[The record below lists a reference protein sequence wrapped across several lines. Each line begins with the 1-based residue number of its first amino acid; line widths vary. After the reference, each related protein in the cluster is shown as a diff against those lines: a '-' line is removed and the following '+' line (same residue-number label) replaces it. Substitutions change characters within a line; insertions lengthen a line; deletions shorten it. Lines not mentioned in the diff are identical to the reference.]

1 MTQYNFGFIG
11 EFWILILLIIA
22 TTLFSYFI
30 YKKTNPDLSRF
41 FKFTLIGIRSVAL
54 ALILLILFEPIITT
68 LQNQTK
74 KPKIAIIYDNTE
86 SMSVNTKRFDKIA
99 IYKKVIENLDL
110 GEIDKDEFLLDDE
123 LLKISD
129 FEFDSL
135 KFKGKNTN
143 FNLPLKYVNDNLDY
157 ENYSSVLILTDG
169 VHNNGVNPM
178 VKARELARPIFTI
191 GIGDTNQYKDIKLVN
206 LITNK
211 IGYLDNL
218 IPVIAK
224 FEAFGFKNEEIKITL
239 LENNKIINEKLLTL
253 DPNKNYY
260 EEFFDYIPK
269 SEGKNKLTV
278 KISELKDEEFSNNNS
293 KDEYI
298 DINKSK
304 KKIMIISGS
313 ANPDISFVKS
323 EFNKVK
329 NLEITEFIQ
338 RNKGEFYKTPN
349 ATDFKESELIILI
362 GYPNNFS
369 PDAITKNIKTE
380 LDNGKSLIFIPS
392 RDLNYDKAKILKDYL
407 GINVISNS
415 GFESVVEPIVIEKS
429 ASNSILKLNEANNTD
444 LWNNLPPLFRT
455 QLFFNT
461 LPTASPIMKFKILG
475 NVFEEP
481 LLLTNEFNKTK
492 SLVFLGYGIYKWKL
506 GAYSN
511 DLKSGDEN
519 PGDLF
524 SALFSNSLKWLSI
537 EKNDK
542 RFVLNTSKYIY
553 SLGEN
558 IEINAQL
565 YDKLYNPLNSG
576 KILVDIINKKTNKS
590 ISSLYLKNIG
600 NGKYYGTINKLQLGE
615 YDVNAKALLENDLVY
630 EKDNTKFQ
638 IVTNTNEITNILL
651 NNILL
656 KDLSNA
662 TSGKYY
668 NWDNT
673 KELKEDILK
682 NDFHF
687 EKPYSSKNEILV
699 WNYPYLLG
707 LIILL
712 FSVEL
717 FLRKR
722 LGLL

>member
-1 MTQYNFGFIG
+1 MIQYNLGFIG
-11 EFWILILLIIA
+11 SYWILILLIIA

-30 YKKTNPDLSRF
+30 YKKTNPELNNF
-41 FKFTLIGIRSVAL
+41 FKFILITIRSLAL

-68 LQNQTK
+68 LQNHTK
-74 KPKIAIIYDNTE
+74 KPKVAIVYDNTE
-86 SMSVNTKRFDKIA
+86 SMSIKTKRFNKLE
-99 IYKKVIENLDL
+99 IYKEVLKNLNLSGIE
-110 GEIDKDEFLLDDE
+110 KDEFLLDDV
-123 LLKISD
+123 LHKISD

-135 KFKGKNTN
+135 NFNGKNTN
-143 FNLPLKYVNDNLDY
+143 FNLPLKYINENLDY
-157 ENYSSVLILTDG
+157 ENYSSVVFLTDG
-169 VHNNGVNPM
+169 VHNSGLNPL

-191 GIGDTNQYKDIKLVN
+191 GIGDTNQYKDIKIVN

-239 LENNKIINEKLLTL
+239 LENNKIINEKLIKL

-269 SEGKNKLTV
+269 TEGKNKLTI

-313 ANPDISFVKS
+313 TNPDITFVKS
-323 EFNKVK
+323 EFNKIK
-329 NLEITEFIQ
+329 NLEISEFIQ
-338 RNKGEFYKTPN
+338 KNKGEFYKTPN
-349 ATDFKESELIILI
+349 SNDFKESELIILI
-362 GYPNNFS
+362 GYPNKFS
-369 PDAITKNIKTE
+369 PDAVTKNIKTE
-380 LDNGKSLIFIPS
+380 LENGKSLIFIPS
-392 RDLNYDKAKILKDYL
+392 RDLNYEKAKILKDYL

-415 GFESVVEPIVIEKS
+415 EFESVVEPIVIEKS
-429 ASNSILKLNEANNTD
+429 ASNSILKFNEDNNIS

-492 SLVFLGYGIYKWKL
+492 SLVFLGYGVYKWKL
-506 GAYSN
+506 GTYSDNANINETISN
-511 DLKSGDEN
+511 DLFST
-519 PGDLF
+519 LF
-524 SALFSNSLKWLSI
+524 ANSLKWLSI

-542 RFVLNTSKYIY
+542 RFILNTSKYIY

-576 KILVDIINKKTNKS
+576 KILVDIVSKKNNKS
-590 ISSLYLKNIG
+590 ILTLYLKNIG
-600 NGKYYGTINKLQLGE
+600 NGKYYSTINKLQLGE
-615 YDVNAKALLENDLVY
+615 YDVNAQALLENDLIY

-638 IVTNTNEITNILL
+638 IVANTNEVTNILL
-651 NNILL
+651 NNVLL
-656 KDLSNA
+656 KDLSSA

-668 NWDNT
+668 EWDNT
-673 KELKEDILK
+673 KDLKDDILK

-687 EKPYSSKNEILV
+687 EKPYNSKNEILI

-707 LIILL
+707 LIVIL
-712 FSVEL
+712 FSVEW